1 MKYEEE
7 LVGQG
12 ERAEVIL
19 AIGRSQSIKE
29 KRQKQPCLEP
39 DEDPRVQAA
48 SHLFVKLHVYKVP
61 EFPALMQISSWACPL
76 II

>member
-12 ERAEVIL
+12 ERAEVML
-19 AIGRSQSIKE
+19 AIGRSQSIQE

-39 DEDPRVQAA
+39 DEI
-48 SHLFVKLHVYKVP
+48 LEFKLH
-61 EFPALMQISSWACPL
+61 LISL
-76 II
+76 